1 MELRATAAL
10 CLCCCLWS
18 AAPAPFPCPDAARP
32 ARRNATVVPHGYML
46 DLYRSRARPAPAG
59 GGPAETV
66 TGFAEQPPP
75 PDYLERGVMVF
86 SSSAETLLL
95 YAKLRRHSLGSRA
108 ALLLRHLQPARGGR
122 GGGRR
127 AADPAQAPRRPEP
140 GALPGGPPPPPAAV
154 RLSRPEARAW
164 VARSFRLP
172 APAAG
177 AGLRTSAPLSQL
189 GGAPAV
195 WAALRDLLA
204 VPPRLCFQLQVV
216 SERSGRPLAPGQ
228 VGFRRERDPPQ
239 PPDERALL
247 VVFTRAKRK
256 ETLFQEIRQKALSGA
271 VEAGPPRRRRRR
283 RTPLAGR
290 AGGRGPGKKARS
302 RCSRKA
308 LHVDFKELG
317 WDDWIIAPLDY
328 EAYHCDGACDFPLR
342 SHLEP
347 TNHAIIQTLMN
358 SMDPEAAPPSCC
370 IPSRLSP
377 ISILYIDAGNNVVYK
392 QYEDM
397 VVEACG
403 CR

>member
-75 PDYLERGVMVF
+75 PDDTPSEAEQRYF
-86 SSSAETLLL
+86 FDISSLPEGDEVVGAE
-95 YAKLRRHSLGSRA
+95 LRI
-108 ALLLRHLQPARGGR
+108 LRKPLDDR
-122 GGGRR
+122 
-127 AADPAQAPRRPEP
+127 
-140 GALPGGPPPPPAAV
+140 PPAAV